1 MFKRGEGG
9 GCQRLFEHFSE
20 VTAILVGTVF
30 PNLSITNSDWLYF
43 SLSVANGD
51 LATFNMLWFF
61 SPLEPWS
68 NLISCDFFSTLGLL
82 GLRPRTWRQWKA
94 VHRRGG
100 ESRGEGAE
108 RAQWVDNHVTQV
120 LRPLTTGVPLVGS
133 NGGEGGDW
141 HKWMPISQGWAGIP
155 GNESL
160 WVPFPKIWA
169 SICFTPFLFLNF
181 GNGISHFC
189 SCWINKSHSR
199 SPLTIP
205 CTPLSYFCIG
215 QGTK

>member
-30 PNLSITNSDWLYF
+30 PNLSITNSDLLCF
-43 SLSVANGD
+43 SVSVANGD

-133 NGGEGGDW
+133 NGGWGRELAQVD
-141 HKWMPISQGWAGIP
+141 AYFP
-155 GNESL
+155 GVSGNSREWKPLSS
-160 WVPFPKIWA
+160 VPEIWE
-169 SICFTPFLFLNF
+169 SICFTPFPFLNF

-189 SCWINKSHSR
+189 SC
-199 SPLTIP
+199 SPLTFP
-205 CTPLSYFCIG
+205 CAPLSYFCIG
-215 QGTK
+215 PWTK

>member
-20 VTAILVGTVF
+20 ITAILV
-30 PNLSITNSDWLYF
+30 
-43 SLSVANGD
+43 
-51 LATFNMLWFF
+51 ATFNMLWFF

-133 NGGEGGDW
+133 NGGWGRELAQVD
-141 HKWMPISQGWAGIP
+141 AYFP
-155 GNESL
+155 GVSGNSREWKPLSSVPEFWESICYT
-160 WVPFPKIWA
+160 PFP
-169 SICFTPFLFLNF
+169 FLNF

-215 QGTK
+215 QRTK